1 MLKITNPIR
10 LDREFRGAV
19 IALSETVAAKN
30 PLPIVVNGLSGGAA
44 DAFLAE
50 AIRDHRADPSH
61 RPALVFC
68 RDEAEAIRV
77 SAMLSDAGLR
87 AAAYPAREFCF
98 HHMTASH
105 DLERERLSVLYRA
118 ISGDFDAIA
127 TTPFASLQPT
137 VSAERLAGAGIVVRQ
152 GAILSP
158 DELSKTLAQNGYRRV
173 DTVES
178 AGQFARRGGIV
189 DVFPGGETAPLRLDF
204 FGDEIDRVCR
214 FDPLTQRITETENEP
229 VTLLPAREILP
240 TPETLAKV
248 REVIASEIAKLPAPP
263 PRSGK
268 NRALSTDGEADLL
281 THAREVYS
289 AELAALDGGT
299 DLSFLDKYF
308 PLVSPDGSTL
318 FDFLPGN
325 GRPVAFLLGTSEVRE
340 RLDGQSALVL
350 ETLKNLLDAGTL
362 VGKYAI
368 APPTAAAFDRSL
380 ANTVAVHVNPFGGGI
395 GATRLAGLF
404 GFRCRRT
411 VSYAGRFEML
421 AEEIGSFLAG
431 GYRILLLAGSDAEAD
446 ALTGSLRERDLPA
459 RRAPSDAV
467 PDADSVPAGAIT
479 VGVGTVSSGYE
490 LMNARIAVLTTRTD
504 EERSDAVR
512 RKQQRTRHKIAAGKR
527 ILSYA
532 DLSEGDY
539 VVHANYGI
547 GIFEGIETMTVAGAT
562 RDYIAIRYA
571 GTDKLFLPAERL
583 EMISRY
589 IGAKAEDG
597 TVKLSR
603 LGGPEWGKAKA
614 KAKTAAREMAKEL
627 IDLYARR
634 QRRPGFSF
642 SPDCE
647 MEREFDEAFEFE
659 ETESQTEAIKEIK
672 NDMLRPVPMDRL
684 LCGDVGYGKTEVALR
699 AAFKAIVAGKQVAIL
714 VPTTILALQHYQT
727 ALSRMRGFP
736 VTVEMLSRFRSPKE
750 AAAILRRLKRGEIDL
765 IVGTHALLGA
775 SVSFK
780 DLGLLIVDEEQ
791 RFGVAQ
797 KEKLK
802 KLASDV
808 DVLTLTA
815 TPIPR
820 TLNMAMS
827 GIRDMSILDEAP
839 GDRHP
844 VETFVLAHDDVVIG
858 EAMRRELSRG
868 GQVLYLYNKID
879 DIDLVA
885 ARVKRTLPEARVAYA
900 HGRMEKDELEDIW
913 QSLVRGEI
921 DVLVCTT
928 IIETGVDLPNA
939 NTLIIE
945 NADRMGLSQLH
956 QIRGRVG
963 RSSRH
968 AYAYFTFRP
977 GKALSEIAVKR
988 LSAIREYAEFGAGF
1002 KIALRD
1008 LEIRGAGNL
1017 LGAEQHGHID
1027 SVGYDLYIR
1036 LLNEAILEEQGKAA
1050 REVSE
1055 AKIEYPDSANI
1066 PSSYIPLSAHRMEMY
1081 KKISLILTEDDLND
1095 VLSEFRERF
1104 GEPPKET
1111 RRLLWLSL
1119 LRAAASRIG
1128 LVRVEFRPSDVRFVT
1143 AGVGDLGV
1151 WALVF
1156 SERPGLRFGGGRD
1169 AGVFM
1174 KRKGGEEPA
1183 EAAARVLLLYEEKKK
1198 ELHPEGMEGE
1208 ETDGKN
1214 G

>member
-1 MLKITNPIR
+1 MQRITNPIR
-10 LDREFRGAV
+10 LDREFRSASLT
-19 IALSETVAAKN
+19 LSETTAAKT

-50 AIRDHRADPSH
+50 AIRDHRADPSR
-61 RPALVFC
+61 RPAMVFT
-68 RDEAEAIRV
+68 RDESEAVRV
-77 SAMLSDAGLR
+77 AAMLTDAGLS
-87 AAAYPAREFCF
+87 AAAYPAREFCL

-118 ISGDFDAIA
+118 LSGEFDAVV
-127 TTPFASLQPT
+127 TTPFAALQPT
-137 VSAERLAGAGIVVRQ
+137 VSAERLADAGTVLSP
-152 GAILSP
+152 GSILSP
-158 DELSKTLAQNGYRRV
+158 DVLLGILSENGYRRV

-178 AGQFARRGGIV
+178 AGQFTRRGGIV
-189 DVFPGGETAPLRLDF
+189 DVFPGGEASPFRFDF
-204 FGDEIDRVCR
+204 FGDEVDRICR
-214 FDPLTQRITETENEP
+214 FDPLTQRITETLTDP
-229 VTLLPAREILP
+229 VTLLPAREIVP
-240 TPETLAKV
+240 TPDALARV
-248 REVIASEIAKLPAPP
+248 REIVSGELSRLPAPRAG
-263 PRSGK
+263 RSK
-268 NRALSTDGEADLL
+268 TATPDPDADAKA
-281 THAREVYS
+281 HAREVYA
-289 AELAALDGGT
+289 AELAALERGT

-308 PLVSPDGSTL
+308 PLVSPDASTL
-318 FDFLPGN
+318 PDFLPGS
-325 GRPVAFLLGTSEVRE
+325 GHPVVFLLGTNEVRE
-340 RLDGQSALVL
+340 RLEGQSALVV
-350 ETLKNLLDAGTL
+350 ETIKNLLDAGVL
-362 VGKYAI
+362 IGKYAI
-368 APPTAAAFDRSL
+368 TPPTEAALDRLLSGS
-380 ANTVAVHVNPFGGGI
+380 VAVHVNPFGGGV

-421 AEEIGSFLAG
+421 SEEIGSFLAG
-431 GYRILLLAGSDAEAD
+431 GYRILLLAGSDAEAE
-446 ALTGSLRERDLPA
+446 ALTDSLRERDLPA
-459 RRAPSDAV
+459 RRAPSDAI
-467 PDADSVPAGAIT
+467 PDAGTVPAGAIT
-479 VGVGTVSSGYE
+479 VGVGAVSSGYD
-490 LMNARIAVLTTRTD
+490 LLNARVAVLTTRTD
-504 EERSDAVR
+504 EERADAIRRRQVR
-512 RKQQRTRHKIAAGKR
+512 SRHKASAGKR

-532 DLSEGDY
+532 DLTEGDY

-547 GIFEGIETMTVAGAT
+547 GIFEGIETITVAGAT

-597 TVKLSR
+597 TVRLSR

-614 KAKTAAREMAKEL
+614 KAKTAAKEMAKEL

-642 SPDCE
+642 SPDGE
-647 MEREFDEAFEFE
+647 MEREFADAFEFE
-659 ETESQTEAIKEIK
+659 ETESQTEAIREIK
-672 NDMLRPVPMDRL
+672 ADMLRPVPMDRL

-699 AAFKAIVAGKQVAIL
+699 AAFKAIVSGKQVAIL

-750 AAAILRRLKRGEIDL
+750 SAAILRRLKRGEIDL

-775 SVSFK
+775 SVSFR

-802 KLASDV
+802 KLAADV

-858 EAMRRELSRG
+858 EAMRRELARG

-885 ARVKRTLPEARVAYA
+885 GRVKRALPEARVAYA

-1036 LLNEAILEEQGKAA
+1036 LLNEAILEEQGKVAP
-1050 REVSE
+1050 EISE

-1066 PSSYIPLSAHRMEMY
+1066 PASYIPLSAHRMEMY
-1081 KKISLILTEDDLND
+1081 KKISLILSEDDLHD
-1095 VLSEFRERF
+1095 VETEFRERF
-1104 GEPPKET
+1104 GEPPRET

-1128 LVRVEFRPSDVRFVT
+1128 LTKVEFRGSDVRFT
-1143 AGVGDLGV
+1143 AKGVGDLSV

-1156 SERPGLRFGGGRD
+1156 AERPGLRFGGGRD
-1169 AGVFM
+1169 AGVFL
-1174 KRKGGEEPA
+1174 RPNRGEDAA
-1183 EAAARVLLLYEEKKK
+1183 ESAARVLLLYEEKKK
-1198 ELHPEGMEGE
+1198 ELHPEQQTKE
-1208 ETDGKN
+1208 EPNGKI

>member
-1 MLKITNPIR
+1 MQRITNPIR
-10 LDREFRGAV
+10 LDREYRGASQT
-19 IALSETVAAKN
+19 LSETVAAKT

-50 AIRDHRADPSH
+50 AIRDHRADPSR
-61 RPALVFC
+61 RPALVFA
-68 RDEAEAIRV
+68 RDESEANRV
-77 SAMLSDAGLR
+77 AAMLSDAGLS
-87 AAAYPAREFCF
+87 AAAYPAREFCL

-118 ISGDFDAIA
+118 LSGEFDAVV
-127 TTPFASLQPT
+127 TTPFAALQPT
-137 VSAERLAGAGIVVRQ
+137 VSAERLADGGTTLAP

-158 DELSKTLAQNGYRRV
+158 EVLSELLSENGYRRV

-178 AGQFARRGGIV
+178 AGQYTRRGGIV
-189 DVFPGGETAPLRLDF
+189 DVFPGGEPSPLRLDF
-204 FGDEIDRVCR
+204 FGDEIDRICR
-214 FDPLTQRITETENEP
+214 FDPLTQRITETLSDP
-229 VTLLPAREILP
+229 FTLLPAREIVP
-240 TPETLAKV
+240 TPDALARV
-248 REVIASEIAKLPAPP
+248 REIISGELARLPAPRTG
-263 PRSGK
+263 RSKTAPLDEG
-268 NRALSTDGEADLL
+268 AEAAA
-281 THAREVYS
+281 HAREVYS

-308 PLVSPDGSTL
+308 PLVSPDASTL
-318 FDFLPGN
+318 PDFLPGS
-325 GRPVAFLLGTSEVRE
+325 GHPVVFLLGTNEVRE
-340 RLDGQSALVL
+340 RFDGQSALVV
-350 ETLKNLLDAGTL
+350 ETIKNLLDAGVL
-362 VGKYAI
+362 IGKYAVT
-368 APPTAAAFDRSL
+368 PPSAAALDRLLSSS
-380 ANTVAVHVNPFGGGI
+380 VAVHVNPFGGGVS
-395 GATRLAGLF
+395 APRLAGLF

-411 VSYAGRFEML
+411 VSYAGRFDML
-421 AEEIGSFLAG
+421 CEESASFLTG
-431 GYRILLLAGSDAEAD
+431 GYRILLLAGSDAEAE
-446 ALTGSLRERDLPA
+446 ALSDSLRERDLPA
-459 RRAPSDAV
+459 RRAASDAI
-467 PDADSVPAGAIT
+467 PDAETVLPGVIT

-490 LMNARIAVLTTRTD
+490 LLNARIAVLTTRTD
-504 EERSDAVR
+504 EERTDAIR
-512 RKQQRTRHKIAAGKR
+512 RRQFRSRHKAAAGKR

-547 GIFEGIETMTVAGAT
+547 GVFEGIETITVAGAI

-589 IGAKAEDG
+589 IGAKSEDG

-614 KAKTAAREMAKEL
+614 KAKSAAKEMAKEL
-627 IDLYARR
+627 IELYAKR

-642 SPDCE
+642 APDGE
-647 MEREFDEAFEFE
+647 MEREFDDAFEFE
-659 ETESQTEAIKEIK
+659 ETESQSEAIREIK
-672 NDMLRPVPMDRL
+672 ADMLRPVPMDRL

-699 AAFKAIVAGKQVAIL
+699 AAFKAIVSGKQVAIL

-775 SVSFK
+775 SVSFR

-802 KLASDV
+802 KLAADV

-858 EAMRRELSRG
+858 EAMRREIARG

-885 ARVKRTLPEARVAYA
+885 GRVKRALPEARVAYA
-900 HGRMEKDELEDIW
+900 HGRMDKDELEDIW

-1036 LLNEAILEEQGKAA
+1036 LLNEAILEEQGKAT
-1050 REVSE
+1050 REISE

-1066 PSSYIPLSAHRMEMY
+1066 PASYIPLSAHRMEMY
-1081 KKISLILTEDDLND
+1081 KKISLILTEEDLTD

-1128 LVRVEFRPSDVRFVT
+1128 LLKVEFRGSDVRY
-1143 AGVGDLGV
+1143 AAKGVGDLSV
-1151 WALVF
+1151 WAVVF
-1156 SERPGLRFGGGRD
+1156 AEYPGLRFGGGRD
-1169 AGVFM
+1169 AGVFLRL
-1174 KRKGGEEPA
+1174 KRGDDAA
-1183 EAAARVLLLYEEKKK
+1183 ESAARVLLLYEEKQK
-1198 ELHPEGMEGE
+1198 ELHPDGKAKE
-1208 ETDGKN
+1208 ETDGKM

>member
-1 MLKITNPIR
+1 MQRITNPIR
-10 LDREFRGAV
+10 LDREFRGAT
-19 IALSETVAAKN
+19 LTLRETVEAKA
-30 PLPIVVNGLSGGAA
+30 PLPVVVNGLSGGAA

-50 AIRDHRADPSH
+50 AIRDHRADPAR
-61 RPALVFC
+61 RPALVFA
-68 RDEAEAIRV
+68 RDESEATRV
-77 SAMLSDAGLR
+77 AAMLRDAGLR

-98 HHMTASH
+98 YHMTASH
-105 DLERERLSVLYRA
+105 DLERERISVLYRTL
-118 ISGDFDAIA
+118 SGEYDAIVS
-127 TTPFASLQPT
+127 TPFAALQPT
-137 VSAERLAGAGIVVRQ
+137 VSAERLADCGVTVAPGS
-152 GAILSP
+152 ILSP
-158 DELSKTLAQNGYRRV
+158 DVLSSLLVENGYRRV

-178 AGQFARRGGIV
+178 EGQFARRGGIV
-189 DVFPGGETAPLRLDF
+189 DVFPGGEPTPLRLDF
-204 FGDEIDRVCR
+204 FGDEIDRICR
-214 FDPLTQRITETENEP
+214 FDPLSQRVTETRSEP

-240 TPETLAKV
+240 NAEALSKV
-248 REVIASEIAKLPAPP
+248 RDVVSAELAKLPAPP
-263 PRSGK
+263 RASK
-268 NRALSTDGEADLL
+268 NKAFSADPEADAK
-281 THAREVYS
+281 THAREVYA
-289 AELAALDGGT
+289 AELSALEGGV
-299 DLSFLDKYF
+299 DLSFLDKYL
-308 PLVSPDGSTL
+308 PLVSPDASTL
-318 FDFLPGN
+318 FDFLSGN
-325 GRPVAFLLGTSEVRE
+325 GHPVVFLLGTSEVRE
-340 RLDGQSALVL
+340 RFEGQSALVV
-350 ETLKNLLDAGTL
+350 ETLKNLLDAGVM

-368 APPTAAAFDRSL
+368 TPPSTAALDRALSG
-380 ANTVAVHVNPFGGGI
+380 TVAVHVNPFGGGI
-395 GATRLAGLF
+395 GAPRLAGLF

-421 AEEIGSFLAG
+421 AEEAASFLAG

-446 ALTGSLRERDLPA
+446 ALSESLRERDLPT
-459 RRAPSDAV
+459 RRAPSDAI
-467 PDADSVPAGAIT
+467 PDADGVPAGTIT

-490 LMNARIAVLTTRTD
+490 LMNARFAVLTTRTD
-504 EERSDAVR
+504 EERAEAVR
-512 RKQQRTRHKIAAGKR
+512 HKQARQRHKAAAGKR

-547 GIFEGIETMTVAGAT
+547 GLFEGIETITVAGAT

-614 KAKTAAREMAKEL
+614 KAKTAAKEMAKEL

-642 SPDCE
+642 APDGE
-647 MEREFDEAFEFE
+647 MEREFADAFEFE
-659 ETESQTEAIKEIK
+659 ETESQIEAIREIK

-699 AAFKAIVAGKQVAIL
+699 AAFKAIVSGKQAAIL

-775 SVSFK
+775 QVAFR

-858 EAMRRELSRG
+858 EAMRREIARG

-885 ARVKRTLPEARVAYA
+885 GRVKRALPDARVAYA
-900 HGRMEKDELEDIW
+900 HGRMDKDELEDIW

-945 NADRMGLSQLH
+945 GADRMGLSQLH

-1036 LLNEAILEEQGKAA
+1036 LLNEAILEEQGKATP
-1050 REVSE
+1050 EISE
-1055 AKIEYPDSANI
+1055 AKIDYPDSANI
-1066 PSSYIPLSAHRMEMY
+1066 PASYIPLSAHRMEMY
-1081 KKISLILTEDDLND
+1081 KKISLILSEDDLTD
-1095 VLSEFRERF
+1095 VLSEFCERF
-1104 GEPPKET
+1104 GEPPRET

-1128 LVRVEFRPSDVRFVT
+1128 LLRVEFKGGDVRFVT
-1143 AGVGDLGV
+1143 KGVGDLSV
-1151 WALVF
+1151 WAVVF
-1156 SERPGLRFGGGRD
+1156 AALPGLRFGGGRD
-1169 AGVFM
+1169 PGVLLRP
-1174 KRKGGEEPA
+1174 KRGEDAA
-1183 EAAARVLLLYEEKKK
+1183 ESAARVLLLYEEKKK
-1198 ELHPEGMEGE
+1198 ELHPDEKIQEG
-1208 ETDGKN
+1208 TDGQKQ
-1214 G
+1214 

>member
-1 MLKITNPIR
+1 MQKVTNPIR
-10 LDREFRGAV
+10 LDREFRGAS
-19 IALSETVAAKN
+19 ITLSETVAAKT

-50 AIRDHRADPSH
+50 AIRDHRSEPSH
-61 RPALVFC
+61 RPALIFC
-68 RDEAEAIRV
+68 RDEAEAARV

-87 AAAYPAREFCF
+87 AAAYPAREFCL

-118 ISGDFDAIA
+118 ISGEFDAIA
-127 TTPFASLQPT
+127 ATPFAALQPT
-137 VSAERLAGAGIVVRQ
+137 ICAERLAGCGTVLSAG
-152 GAILSP
+152 GLLSP
-158 DELSKTLAQNGYRRV
+158 DALVKALSETGYKRV

-189 DVFPGGETAPLRLDF
+189 DVYPGGEPLPLRVDF

-214 FDPLTQRITETENEP
+214 FDPLSQRITGTVTEP

-248 REVIASEIAKLPAPP
+248 REVISAELAKLPAPP
-263 PRSGK
+263 ARSGK
-268 NRALSTDGEADLL
+268 SKAFVPDGEGDAAL
-281 THAREVYS
+281 HAREVYS

-308 PLVSPDGSTL
+308 PLVSPESSTL
-318 FDFLPGN
+318 FDFLPGS
-325 GRPVAFLLGTSEVRE
+325 GHPLAFLLGTSEVRE
-340 RLDGQSALVL
+340 RLEGQSALVV

-368 APPTAAAFDRSL
+368 TPPTSAQFDRLLSS
-380 ANTVAVHVNPFGGGI
+380 TVAVHVNPFGGGI

-421 AEEIGSFLAG
+421 TEEIGSFLSG

-446 ALTGSLRERDLPA
+446 ALAGSLREHDLPA
-459 RRAPSDAV
+459 RRAPSDAI
-467 PDADSVPAGAIT
+467 PDADSVPAGVIT

-504 EERSDAVR
+504 EERSDALR
-512 RKQQRTRHKIAAGKR
+512 RRQSRTRHKASAGKR

-597 TVKLSR
+597 TVRLSR

-614 KAKTAAREMAKEL
+614 KAKSAAREMAKEL

-647 MEREFDEAFEFE
+647 MEREFDDAFEFE

-736 VTVEMLSRFRSPKE
+736 VTVEMLSRFRTPKE

-775 SVSFK
+775 SVAFR

-858 EAMRRELSRG
+858 EAMRREIARG

-885 ARVKRTLPEARVAYA
+885 ARVKRALPDARVAYA
-900 HGRMEKDELEDIW
+900 HGRMDKDELEDIW

-921 DVLVCTT
+921 DVLICTT

-977 GKALSEIAVKR
+977 GKALSEIATKR

-1027 SVGYDLYIR
+1027 QVGYDLYIR
-1036 LLNEAILEEQGKAA
+1036 LLNEAILEEQGKVTK
-1050 REVSE
+1050 EISE
-1055 AKIEYPDSANI
+1055 AKIDYPDSANV

-1081 KKISLILTEDDLND
+1081 KKISLILTEDDLSD

-1128 LVRVEFRPSDVRFVT
+1128 LLRVEFRSGDVRFVT
-1143 AGVGDLGV
+1143 QGVGDIAV
-1151 WALVF
+1151 WAVVF
-1156 SERPGLRFGGGRD
+1156 AERPGLRFGGGRD
-1169 AGVFM
+1169 AGVFL
-1174 KRKGGEEPA
+1174 RLKGGEDAA
-1183 EAAARVLLLYEEKKK
+1183 ESAARVLLLYERKQK
-1198 ELHPEGMEGE
+1198 EVRPDGA
-1208 ETDGKN
+1208 ETGDN
-1214 G
+1214 GDK

>member
-1 MLKITNPIR
+1 MQKVTNPIR
-10 LDREFRGAV
+10 LDREFRGAS
-19 IALSETVAAKN
+19 ITLSETVAAKT

-50 AIRDHRADPSH
+50 AIRDHRSDPSH

-87 AAAYPAREFCF
+87 AAAYPAREFCLY
-98 HHMTASH
+98 HMTASH

-118 ISGDFDAIA
+118 ISGEFDAIA
-127 TTPFASLQPT
+127 ATPFAALQPT
-137 VSAERLAGAGIVVRQ
+137 ISAERLAGCGTILSAG
-152 GAILSP
+152 ALLSP
-158 DELSKTLAQNGYRRV
+158 DALVKTLSETGYRRV

-189 DVFPGGETAPLRLDF
+189 DVYPGGEPLPLRVDF
-204 FGDEIDRVCR
+204 FGDEVDRVCR
-214 FDPLTQRITETENEP
+214 FDPLSQRITGTETEP
-229 VTLLPAREILP
+229 ITLLPAREILP

-248 REVIASEIAKLPAPP
+248 REVIKAELSKLPAPP
-263 PRSGK
+263 ARSGK
-268 NRALSTDGEADLL
+268 NKTFVSDGEADAAL
-281 THAREVYS
+281 HAREVYA

-308 PLVSPDGSTL
+308 PLVSPDASTL
-318 FDFLPGN
+318 FDFLPGT
-325 GRPVAFLLGTSEVRE
+325 GHPVSFLLGTSEVRE
-340 RLDGQSALVL
+340 RLEGQSALVI

-368 APPTAAAFDRSL
+368 TPPTASQFDRLLSS
-380 ANTVAVHVNPFGGGI
+380 TVAVHVNPFGGGI

-421 AEEIGSFLAG
+421 TEEIGSFLSG

-446 ALTGSLRERDLPA
+446 ALATSLREQDLPA
-459 RRAPSDAV
+459 RRAPSDAI
-467 PDADSVPAGAIT
+467 PDAETVPAGVIT

-504 EERSDAVR
+504 EERSDALR
-512 RKQQRTRHKIAAGKR
+512 RRQSRTRHKASAGKR

-597 TVKLSR
+597 TVRLSR

-614 KAKTAAREMAKEL
+614 KAKSAAREMAKEL

-647 MEREFDEAFEFE
+647 MEREFDDAFEFE

-672 NDMLRPVPMDRL
+672 SDMLRPVPMDRL

-699 AAFKAIVAGKQVAIL
+699 AAFKAIVSGKQVAIL

-736 VTVEMLSRFRSPKE
+736 VTVEMLSRFRTPKE

-775 SVSFK
+775 SVAFR

-802 KLASDV
+802 KLAADV
-808 DVLTLTA
+808 DV
-815 TPIPR
+815 PI
-820 TLNMAMS
+820 
-827 GIRDMSILDEAP
+827 
-839 GDRHP
+839 
-844 VETFVLAHDDVVIG
+844 
-858 EAMRRELSRG
+858 
-868 GQVLYLYNKID
+868 
-879 DIDLVA
+879 
-885 ARVKRTLPEARVAYA
+885 
-900 HGRMEKDELEDIW
+900 
-913 QSLVRGEI
+913 
-921 DVLVCTT
+921 C
-928 IIETGVDLPNA
+928 
-939 NTLIIE
+939 
-945 NADRMGLSQLH
+945 
-956 QIRGRVG
+956 
-963 RSSRH
+963 RSS
-968 AYAYFTFRP
+968 T
-977 GKALSEIAVKR
+977 KR
-988 LSAIREYAEFGAGF
+988 RAT
-1002 KIALRD
+1002 D
-1008 LEIRGAGNL
+1008 T
-1017 LGAEQHGHID
+1017 
-1027 SVGYDLYIR
+1027 
-1036 LLNEAILEEQGKAA
+1036 
-1050 REVSE
+1050 
-1055 AKIEYPDSANI
+1055 
-1066 PSSYIPLSAHRMEMY
+1066 PS
-1081 KKISLILTEDDLND
+1081 
-1095 VLSEFRERF
+1095 
-1104 GEPPKET
+1104 
-1111 RRLLWLSL
+1111 
-1119 LRAAASRIG
+1119 
-1128 LVRVEFRPSDVRFVT
+1128 RPSCSPT
-1143 AGVGDLGV
+1143 TT
-1151 WALVF
+1151 
-1156 SERPGLRFGGGRD
+1156 S
-1169 AGVFM
+1169 
-1174 KRKGGEEPA
+1174 
-1183 EAAARVLLLYEEKKK
+1183 
-1198 ELHPEGMEGE
+1198 
-1208 ETDGKN
+1208 
-1214 G
+1214 

>member
-1 MLKITNPIR
+1 MQKITNPIR
-10 LDREFRGAV
+10 LDREFRSATLT
-19 IALSETVAAKN
+19 IRETVGGRS
-30 PLPIVVNGLSGGAA
+30 PLPVVVNGLSGGAA
-44 DAFLAE
+44 DAFIAE

-61 RPALVFC
+61 RPALVFT
-68 RDEAEAIRV
+68 RDESEAIRV
-77 SAMLSDAGLR
+77 AAMLSDTGLS
-87 AAAYPAREFCF
+87 AAVYPAREFCL

-118 ISGDFDAIA
+118 LSGDFDAVV
-127 TTPFASLQPT
+127 TTPFAALQPT
-137 VSAERLAGAGIVVRQ
+137 VSAERLAAAGTVLSPGA
-152 GAILSP
+152 ALSP
-158 DELSKTLAQNGYRRV
+158 DALVRLLSENGYRRV

-178 AGQFARRGGIV
+178 AGQYARRGGIV
-189 DVFPGGETAPLRLDF
+189 DVFPGGEPLPLRLDF
-204 FGDEIDRVCR
+204 FGDEIDRICR
-214 FDPLTQRITETENEP
+214 FDPITQRITETLSDQI
-229 VTLLPAREILP
+229 TLLPAREIVP
-240 TPETLAKV
+240 TKEALARV
-248 REVIASEIAKLPAPP
+248 REIVSAELAKLPAPP
-263 PRSGK
+263 ARTGRSK
-268 NRALSTDGEADLL
+268 AFVADE
-281 THAREVYS
+281 TADAKAHAREVYA

-308 PLVSPDGSTL
+308 PLVSPDASTL
-318 FDFLPGN
+318 TDFLPGTGN
-325 GRPVAFLLGTSEVRE
+325 PLVFLLGTNEVRE
-340 RLDGQSALVL
+340 RFDGQSALVV
-350 ETLKNLLDAGTL
+350 ETIKNLLDAGVL
-362 VGKYAI
+362 IGKYAVS
-368 APPTAAAFDRSL
+368 PPTSANLDRLLSG
-380 ANTVAVHVNPFGGGI
+380 TVAVHVNPFGGGI
-395 GATRLAGLF
+395 GNTRLAGLF

-421 AEEIGSFLAG
+421 SEEAGSFLAG
-431 GYRILLLAGSDAEAD
+431 GYRILLLAGSDAEAEALSD
-446 ALTGSLRERDLPA
+446 ALRERDLPA
-459 RRAPSDAV
+459 HRAPSDAV
-467 PDADSVPAGAIT
+467 PDAGTVPAGSIT
-479 VGVGTVSSGYE
+479 VGVGVVSSGYE
-490 LMNARIAVLTTRTD
+490 LLNARIAVLTTRTD
-504 EERSDAVR
+504 EERSEAVR
-512 RKQQRTRHKIAAGKR
+512 RRQQKSRHKVAAGKR

-614 KAKTAAREMAKEL
+614 RAKSAAREMAKEL
-627 IDLYARR
+627 IELYARR

-642 SPDCE
+642 APDGE
-647 MEREFDEAFEFE
+647 MEREFDDAFEFE
-659 ETESQTEAIKEIK
+659 ETFSQTEAIKEIK
-672 NDMLRPVPMDRL
+672 SDMLRPVPMDRL

-699 AAFKAIVAGKQVAIL
+699 AAFKAIVSGKQVAIL

-750 AAAILRRLKRGEIDL
+750 AAAIRRRLKRGEIDL

-775 SVSFK
+775 TVSFR

-802 KLASDV
+802 QLAADV

-858 EAMRRELSRG
+858 EAMRREIARG

-885 ARVKRTLPEARVAYA
+885 GRVKRALPEARVAYA
-900 HGRMEKDELEDIW
+900 HGRMDKEELEDIW

-977 GKALSEIAVKR
+977 GKALSEIAIKR

-1027 SVGYDLYIR
+1027 TVGYDLYIR
-1036 LLNEAILEEQGKAA
+1036 LLNEAILEEQGKVSK
-1050 REVSE
+1050 EISE
-1055 AKIEYPDSANI
+1055 AKIEYPNSANI
-1066 PSSYIPLSAHRMEMY
+1066 PASYISLSAHRMEMY
-1081 KKISLILTEDDLND
+1081 KKISLILTEEDLND

-1128 LVRVEFRPSDVRFVT
+1128 LSKVEFRGSDVRFAT
-1143 AGVGDLGV
+1143 RGAGDLAV
-1151 WALVF
+1151 WAVVF

-1169 AGVFM
+1169 AGVFLRL
-1174 KRKGGEEPA
+1174 KRGEDEA
-1183 EAAARVLLLYEEKKK
+1183 EEAARVLLLYEEKRK
-1198 ELHPEGMEGE
+1198 EVYPAGE
-1208 ETDGKN
+1208 EKEKTDGKME
-1214 G
+1214 

>member
-1 MLKITNPIR
+1 MIRITNPIR
-10 LDREFRGAV
+10 LDREFRGASV
-19 IALSETVAAKN
+19 TLLETVAAKT

-50 AIRDHRADPSH
+50 AIRDHRADPTH

-68 RDEAEAIRV
+68 RDESEAIRV
-77 SAMLSDAGLR
+77 SAMLTDAGLR
-87 AAAYPAREFCF
+87 SAVYPAREFCF
-98 HHMTASH
+98 YHMTASH

-118 ISGDFDAIA
+118 LSGEFDAIVS
-127 TTPFASLQPT
+127 TPFAALQPT
-137 VSAERLAGAGIVVRQ
+137 IPAEKLAGLGTSVCP
-152 GAILSP
+152 GASLTPDSLSAT
-158 DELSKTLAQNGYRRV
+158 LSENGYRRV

-189 DVFPGGETAPLRLDF
+189 DVFPGGDPLPLRLDF
-204 FGDEIDRVCR
+204 FGDEIDRICR
-214 FDPLTQRITETENEP
+214 FDPITQRIAETVTEP
-229 VTLLPAREILP
+229 VTLLPAREIVP
-240 TPETLAKV
+240 TPDSLVKV
-248 REVIASEIAKLPAPP
+248 REIIRSELAKLPAPP
-263 PRSGK
+263 PKTGRGK
-268 NRALSTDGEADLL
+268 AFAADEKTDAAS
-281 THAREVYS
+281 HAREVFT
-289 AELAALDGGT
+289 AELAALDGGI

-308 PLVSPDGSTL
+308 PLVCPGASTL
-318 FDFLPGN
+318 PDFLSGGGN
-325 GRPVAFLLGTSEVRE
+325 PVVFLLGTNEVRE
-340 RLDGQSALVL
+340 RLEAQSALVL
-350 ETLKNLLDAGTL
+350 ETLKNLLDSG
-362 VGKYAI
+362 VMIGKFAI
-368 APPTAAAFDRSL
+368 TPPSSALLDRLLSR
-380 ANTVAVHVNPFGGGI
+380 TVAVHVNPFGGGV
-395 GATRLAGLF
+395 GASRLAGLF

-421 AEEIGSFLAG
+421 CEEATSFLST

-446 ALTGSLRERDLPA
+446 ALCESLRERDLPA
-459 RRAPSDAV
+459 RRAASDAI
-467 PDADSVPAGAIT
+467 PDAGSVAVGVIT
-479 VGVGTVSSGYE
+479 VGVGSVSSGYD
-490 LMNARIAVLTTRTD
+490 LLNARFAVLTTRTD

-512 RKQQRTRHKIAAGKR
+512 RRQLRSRHKAAAGKR

-547 GIFEGIETMTVAGAT
+547 GVFEGIETMTVAGAT

-614 KAKTAAREMAKEL
+614 RAKTAAREMAKEL
-627 IDLYARR
+627 IDLYAKR

-642 SPDCE
+642 APDGE
-647 MEREFDEAFEFE
+647 MEREFDDAFEFE
-659 ETESQTEAIKEIK
+659 ETESQTEAIREIK
-672 NDMLRPVPMDRL
+672 SDMLRPVPMDRL

-699 AAFKAIVAGKQVAIL
+699 AAFKAIVSGKQVAIL
-714 VPTTILALQHYQT
+714 VPTTILALQHYET

-736 VTVEMLSRFRSPKE
+736 VTVEMLSRFRTPKE
-750 AAAILRRLKRGEIDL
+750 SAAILRRLKRGEIDL

-775 SVSFK
+775 AVGFR

-802 KLASDV
+802 RLAEDV

-885 ARVKRTLPEARVAYA
+885 GKVKRMLPEARVAFA
-900 HGRMEKDELEDIW
+900 HGRMDKDELEDIW

-1036 LLNEAILEEQGKAA
+1036 LLNEAILEEQGKVSQ
-1050 REVSE
+1050 EISE
-1055 AKIEYPDSANI
+1055 AKIDYPDSANI
-1066 PSSYIPLSAHRMEMY
+1066 PASYIPLSAHRMEMY
-1081 KKISLILTEDDLND
+1081 KKISLILTEEDLRD
-1095 VLSEFRERF
+1095 VLDEFVDRF
-1104 GEPPKET
+1104 GNPPRET

-1128 LVRVEFRPSDVRFVT
+1128 LVRVEFKGGDVRFVT
-1143 AGVGDLGV
+1143 KGVGNLSV
-1151 WALVF
+1151 WAVVF
-1156 SERPGLRFGGGRD
+1156 ADYPGLRFGGGRD
-1169 AGVFM
+1169 AGVFLRL
-1174 KRKGGEEPA
+1174 KRGDDAA
-1183 EAAARVLLLYEEKKK
+1183 ECAARVLLLYEEKQK
-1198 ELHPEGMEGE
+1198 ELQPALTGKE
-1208 ETDGKN
+1208 EPNGKN